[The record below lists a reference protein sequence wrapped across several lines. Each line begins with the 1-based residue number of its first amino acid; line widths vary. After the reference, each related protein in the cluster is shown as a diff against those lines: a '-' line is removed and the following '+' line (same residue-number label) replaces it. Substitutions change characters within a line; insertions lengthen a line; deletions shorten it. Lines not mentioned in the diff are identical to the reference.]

1 VLRAAAA
8 LLLLAFAFAAPAAA
22 KVMPLEALPTDKL
35 VALTPVLRHG
45 DVALIESHPDGTMK
59 QVTLILFVRAR
70 PETVHDVIS
79 HPADYKSFVRN
90 VSKSTWEPRGE
101 NLGVTSWRLDLPVS
115 SFTQINYVKLE
126 SGPTGAVSIT
136 SADEKEDATWRW
148 EMHAAPGGIG
158 TVLVQYGYTDVKHSN
173 PMVRSFLKKMPVTEH
188 GLALAAQLLLAS
200 NMRREAER
208 RTPADALPPLPAAGG
223 EGAGPGFGFLLE
235 RGQVAVMRSTPDGRL
250 ADFSLL
256 DRVFAPIAKLRDI
269 IAAPGEWARWVPGVD
284 ESRERQRA
292 GVSITYALEFAVP
305 MTSWSSGWQMRV
317 SDRAVDGAAVEGDL
331 RGARYRWDLTPRGP
345 SETLAVF
352 RVAQRLGQNS
362 TIFRTLIQH
371 DPSLEHGLN
380 IAFSLVYLRAFRGMA
395 EGWGRPK

>member
-1 VLRAAAA
+1 VRAAAVVFC
-8 LLLLAFAFAAPAAA
+8 LAVFAAPAAA
-22 KVMPLEALPTDKL
+22 KVMPLTALPTDKL
-35 VALTPVLRHG
+35 VALTPVLRHA
-45 DVALIESHPDGTMK
+45 DVALVESHPDGTMK

-70 PETVHDVIS
+70 PETVHEVIA

-101 NLGVTSWRLDLPVS
+101 SLGVTSWRLDLPVS
-115 SFTQINYVKLE
+115 SFTQVNYVKLE

-136 SADEKEDATWRW
+136 SADEREDATWRW
-148 EMHAAPGGIG
+148 EMHEAPGGIG

-173 PMVRSFLKKMPVTEH
+173 ALVRSFLKKMPVTEH

-208 RTPADALPPLPAAGG
+208 RTVPTSLPPLPRDEGG
-223 EGAGPGFGFLLE
+223 GPGFGFLLE

-256 DRVFAPIAKLRDI
+256 DRIYAPLARVRDV
-269 IAAPGEWARWVPGVD
+269 IAAPGDWARFVPGVD
-284 ESRERQRA
+284 ESRERQRLA
-292 GVSITYALEFAVP
+292 GAITYALEFAVP
-305 MTSWSSGWQMRV
+305 GASWSSTWQMRV
-317 SDRAVDGAAVEGDL
+317 GDTSVDGAAVDGDL
-331 RGARYRWDLTPRGP
+331 RGARYRWDLTPRGA

-352 RVAQRLGQNS
+352 RVAQQLGQSS
-362 TIFRTLIQH
+362 TVFRTLIHH

-380 IAFSLVYLRAFRGMA
+380 IAFSLVYLRAFRGKA
-395 EGWGRPK
+395 EGWPGVGK